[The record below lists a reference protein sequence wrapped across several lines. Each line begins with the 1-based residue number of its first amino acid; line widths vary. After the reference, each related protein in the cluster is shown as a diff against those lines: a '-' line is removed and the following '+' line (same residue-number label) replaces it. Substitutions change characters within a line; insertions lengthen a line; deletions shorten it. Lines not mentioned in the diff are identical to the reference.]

1 MKFLWFLLILVVFF
15 LATKEIDKQTNG
27 KIGQIKLNHSK
38 NYDLI
43 WIEFFGYKKNNSLKK
58 R

>member
-43 WIEFFGYKKNNSLKK
+43 WIEFFGYKKTIL
-58 R
+58 